1 MKYYKTDTGEV
12 YAYEDDGSQDHL
24 IGDKVAITEDD
35 MQTLTAPA
43 PPTPEELEERE
54 YQEFK
59 AAAIETEMRAKF
71 AASRS

>member
-1 MKYYKTDTGEV
+1 MNYFKDVNDEV
-12 YAYEDDGSQDHL
+12 YGYDEDAVVPEEL
-24 IGDKVAITEDD
+24 TAITEAE